1 MATGKLETT
10 REKMRLIDR
19 EILEL
24 IEVRTALANEILLS
38 KKEMGKPIVDEG
50 QMQKVIDRAVSL
62 AVEKNLD
69 VDSVRRIFEILIQM
83 SIDKQNEYS
92 GKSNLV

>member
-1 MATGKLETT
+1 MTGKLEAT

-19 EILEL
+19 EIVDL
-24 IEVRTALANEILLS
+24 IEIRTNLASDILSS
-38 KKEMGKPIVDEG
+38 KKEMNKPIRDEE
-50 QMQKVIDRAVSL
+50 QMQKVLDRASSL

-69 VDSVRRIFEILIQM
+69 VEAVRQIFEILIQM

-92 GKSNLV
+92 GNMNVV

>member
-1 MATGKLETT
+1 MPTGKLETT

-24 IEVRTALANEILLS
+24 IEARTELANEVLMS
-38 KKEMGKPIVDEG
+38 KKEMGKPIIDEA
-50 QMQKVIDRAVSL
+50 QIQKVLDRAASL

-69 VDSVRRIFEILIQM
+69 VDSVRQIFLILIKM
-83 SIDKQNEYS
+83 SIEKQNEYS
-92 GKSNLV
+92 GKSNLI

>member
-1 MATGKLETT
+1 MVTGKLETT

-24 IEVRTALANEILLS
+24 IEIRTELANEVLLS

-62 AVEKNLD
+62 AIEKNLD
-69 VDSVRRIFEILIQM
+69 VDSVRHIFEILIQM

-92 GKSNLV
+92 GKSNLI

>member
-19 EILEL
+19 EIVDL
-24 IEVRTALANEILLS
+24 IEIRTNLANEILSS
-38 KKEMGKPIVDEG
+38 KKEMNQPIIDEE
-50 QMQKVIDRAVSL
+50 QIQKVLDRAASL
-62 AVEKNLD
+62 AVEKGLD
-69 VDSVRRIFEILIQM
+69 VDAVHQIFEILIQM

-92 GKSNLV
+92 GNYI

>member
-92 GKSNLV
+92 GKSNFV

>member
-19 EILEL
+19 EIMDL
-24 IEVRTALANEILLS
+24 IEIRTNLSNEILSS
-38 KKEMGKPIVDEG
+38 KKEMNRPIIDEE
-50 QMQKVIDRAVSL
+50 QIQKVLDRAASL
-62 AVEKNLD
+62 AVEKGLD
-69 VDSVRRIFEILIQM
+69 VDAVHQIFEILIQM

-92 GKSNLV
+92 GNYI

>member
-1 MATGKLETT
+1 MATGKLESA

-19 EILEL
+19 EIMDL
-24 IEVRTALANEILLS
+24 IELRTNLAGEILSS
-38 KKEMGKPIVDEG
+38 KKEMNKPIRDEE
-50 QMQKVIDRAVSL
+50 QMQKVLDRASSL

-69 VDSVRRIFEILIQM
+69 VESVRKIFEILIQM

-92 GKSNLV
+92 GNTILV